1 VIVAHSVHT
10 KEKGP
15 TTRTATLASIGLAG
29 VLIFLAAFSV
39 WGARTSS
46 SAAAG
51 VQKAIAIRDAFESVR
66 DAVASEESLERKY
79 RLEPSPAVRNLFND
93 AASSFV
99 RATETVDR
107 IGSARDRVADVR
119 LRRRHRFYL
128 ASIVALFAATDRHDT
143 RAALKIDNTQTD
155 PAFSLLQADALASS
169 DRHRA
174 VATADLMELAS
185 SQQTLLYMTVGAF
198 TLGLVLL
205 ALFEGVRRKSARKL
219 LETVSELRSAQLA
232 ERLERLEAERER
244 AENEQ
249 LRNLDRMKDE
259 FVALV
264 SHELRTPL
272 TSIRGYLELVLDDAE
287 QLPSQSREF
296 LKIVDRNA
304 DRLLYLVG
312 DLLLIAQAESGM
324 LAFEWTAVE
333 LAPLAALCVQAA
345 QPAAED
351 AGVELV
357 FSSESSDPIVGDPA
371 RILQLLDNL
380 ISNAI
385 KFTPVGGRVDVLVD
399 ASADSAVIEVRDT
412 GFGIAAEDQ
421 EQLFERFFRTR
432 SANDMAIAGTGLGLS
447 IAKAIVDAHGGSIS
461 IDSAEGRG
469 TTFRVELPV
478 EKLEPV
484 LARAL
489 VS

>member
-1 VIVAHSVHT
+1 
-10 KEKGP
+10 
-15 TTRTATLASIGLAG
+15 
-29 VLIFLAAFSV
+29 
-39 WGARTSS
+39 
-46 SAAAG
+46 
-51 VQKAIAIRDAFESVR
+51 
-66 DAVASEESLERKY
+66 
-79 RLEPSPAVRNLFND
+79 
-93 AASSFV
+93 
-99 RATETVDR
+99 
-107 IGSARDRVADVR
+107 
-119 LRRRHRFYL
+119 
-128 ASIVALFAATDRHDT
+128 
-143 RAALKIDNTQTD
+143 
-155 PAFSLLQADALASS
+155 
-169 DRHRA
+169 
-174 VATADLMELAS
+174 
-185 SQQTLLYMTVGAF
+185 MTVGAF

-205 ALFEGVRRKSARKL
+205 ALFEGIRRKSARKL

-259 FVALV
+259 LVALV

-324 LAFEWTAVE
+324 LSFDWTAVE

-357 FSSESSDPIVGDPA
+357 LSSESSDPIVGDPA
-371 RILQLLDNL
+371 RIAQLLDNL
-380 ISNAI
+380 VSNAI
-385 KFTPVGGRVDVLVD
+385 KFTPAGGRVDVLVD

-412 GFGIAAEDQ
+412 GVGIAAEDQ
-421 EQLFERFFRTR
+421 DQLFERFFRTP

-447 IAKAIVDAHGGSIS
+447 IAKAIVDAHRGSIGVE
-461 IDSAEGRG
+461 SAEGRG

-478 EKLEPV
+478 ETLQPA
-484 LARAL
+484 LAL